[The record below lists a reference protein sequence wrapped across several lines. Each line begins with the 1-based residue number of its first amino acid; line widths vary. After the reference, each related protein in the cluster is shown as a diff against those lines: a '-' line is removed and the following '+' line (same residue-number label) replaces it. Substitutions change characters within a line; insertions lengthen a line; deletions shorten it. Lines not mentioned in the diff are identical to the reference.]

1 MPKYSEAA
9 VIAENDNADTA
20 SLSYEIDSI
29 EI

>member
-20 SLSYEIDSI
+20 SLSYENK
-29 EI
+29 